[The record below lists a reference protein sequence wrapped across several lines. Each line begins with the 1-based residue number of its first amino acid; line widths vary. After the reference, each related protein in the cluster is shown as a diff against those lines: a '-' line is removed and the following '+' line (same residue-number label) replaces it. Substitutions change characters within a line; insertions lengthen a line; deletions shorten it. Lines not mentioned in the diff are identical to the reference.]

1 MTELATW
8 IVLANARSAQICVSN
23 QGATHRI
30 MSLDG
35 RAPYSF
41 GWLPSS
47 SPGIADP
54 CNPGLATNG
63 NREKA
68 RRTLFASEIVVGLMR
83 HVRAEY
89 CDRVMIVAT
98 PEMLSALR
106 LASPAYL
113 SRFLISEVE
122 MPANW
127 GAESQADLATASR
140 SSVLFSA

>member
-8 IVLANARSAQICVSN
+8 IVLADETSAQICVSSK
-23 QGATHRI
+23 GATHKI

-35 RAPYSF
+35 RAAYSF
-41 GWLPSS
+41 GWLPASS
-47 SPGIADP
+47 SGAA
-54 CNPGLATNG
+54 NPYNSQVVSSMS
-63 NREKA
+63 REQA
-68 RRTLFASEIVVGLMR
+68 RRYLFACEIVLGLMR

-89 CDRVMIVAT
+89 CDGVMIVAT
-98 PEMLSALR
+98 SEMVSALR

-127 GAESQADLATASR
+127 RVEGENELKWAAAS
-140 SSVLFSA
+140 